1 MAQRKAI
8 VTGGCHG
15 LGRALVI
22 SLIERG
28 FVVTVLDCDKS
39 ELETLSD
46 QFPANI
52 VSHYIDLTSPAE
64 LEIVVDELIKTGPY
78 DLVFLNAGISAT
90 GNFETISALAY
101 EQLLLINTQSTLVLC
116 AALAGNKA
124 IRASGTIIFISS
136 LSHVVGYP
144 GAAVYAASKDA
155 IAIYAKNIHKAYA
168 KSNISVLTIFPGPI
182 RTNHAQRHAPAGADP
197 TKRMD
202 PAILAVKI
210 IEATDRNRKVL
221 YPNLAAKLSHI
232 AGRIAPRAITRLMHK
247 IIYRNMIDTV
257 YFEEPVV
264 ITNRADKQ

>member
-1 MAQRKAI
+1 MASRKAI

-15 LGRALVI
+15 LGRALVML
-22 SLIERG
+22 LIERG

-39 ELETLSD
+39 ELETLFN
-46 QFPANI
+46 QFPTNI
-52 VSHYIDLTSPAE
+52 ISYYIDLTNPT
-64 LEIVVDELIKTGPY
+64 EIEMVIDELIKIGPY

-124 IRASGTIIFISS
+124 IRAKGTIIIISS

-155 IAIYAKNIHKAYA
+155 IAIYAKNIRKAYA
-168 KSNISVLTIFPGPI
+168 KRNISVLTIFPGPI
-182 RTNHAQRHAPAGADP
+182 RTSHAQRHAPAGADP

-202 PAILAVKI
+202 PAVLAKKIL
-210 IEATDRNRKVL
+210 IETDRNRSVL

-232 AGRIAPRAITRLMHK
+232 AGRVAPGAITRLMHK

-264 ITNRADKQ
+264 ISNRTDKQ

>member
-1 MAQRKAI
+1 MALQKAI

-22 SLIERG
+22 SLLERG

-46 QFPANI
+46 QYPSNI
-52 VSHYIDLTSPAE
+52 ISQYIDLTDPT
-64 LEIVVDELIKTGPY
+64 EIETVIEELIKTGPY

-116 AALAGNKA
+116 AALAGNNA
-124 IRASGTIIFISS
+124 ISAKGSIIIISS

-155 IAIYAKNIHKAYA
+155 IAIYAKNIRNAYS
-168 KSNISVLTIFPGPI
+168 KNDISVLTVFPGPI
-182 RTNHAQRHAPAGADP
+182 RTSHAQRHAPAGADP

-202 PAILAVKI
+202 PAVLAKKVLV
-210 IEATDRNRKVL
+210 ATDRKRSVL

-232 AGRIAPRAITRLMHK
+232 AGRVAPGAITRLMHK

-257 YFEEPVV
+257 YFEEPIV
-264 ITNRADKQ
+264 ITGRSDKK